1 MDNNKFQACRVW
13 ELIPV
18 EVDGFSAQPSSSTV
32 PPKGSSSL
40 PPYEMNSGNGSCTCS
55 HLTKEPDN
63 DGFGT
68 TVIEV
73 TTVTTRKKYRVEDQ

>member
-1 MDNNKFQACRVW
+1 MDNAKFQACRVW

-18 EVDGFSAQPSSSTV
+18 EVSESATYPSSSTV
-32 PPKGSSSL
+32 HPRGSTAL
-40 PPYEMNSGNGSCTCS
+40 PPYDGNTGSGSCTCS
-55 HLTKEPDN
+55 HLTTEPGD

-73 TTVTTRKKYRVEDQ
+73 TTVTTRKKYRVENQ